1 MVLAGAGSAA
11 KPARVV
17 TAIPQHVTAAHLGPG
32 VVRQI
37 GARNYAGPNCPGAGW
52 NCTTST
58 RVLQIATAGGANVA
72 QCTDGVVD
80 ITAGQ
85 KCTIEQ
91 HGTNNTAKCVER
103 VNSPAASQLC
113 DITQTGARN
122 TAIVD
127 QQIVSTNNASQNDSQ
142 TANVRQGT
150 ATAGASA
157 LNSSQISQSIMQN
170 SGGNGNDPSATSQ
183 DQEAY
188 QIVTVTQYASG
199 TGNNQS
205 NVTQSEDQ
213 FAHGSAVQTQNTVP
227 ASSDCAPAVPASGPD
242 ICANVAQH
250 AESGK
255 NTNQL
260 NQSLNQKAD
269 SNGAAAVQTQGSFD
283 GGLNGQVHQ
292 DTTIGGPGSSTNTA
306 NQSKHQK
313 ESAPAGATQTQIDPI
328 SCCGFASQF
337 GGASTS
343 ETIHQSADLSASE
356 ADAGQFVD
364 MRGLSNSDGTCT
376 FDQHASINIDSTSQ
390 TETVGSPCPYQ
401 EASIDC
407 ASESIDGP
415 IDGNVFAIG
424 DVIPEQVSG
433 GGCEAFPPE
442 NVG

>member
-1 MVLAGAGSAA
+1 MAMVLAGAGSAA
-11 KPARVV
+11 EPTRIV
-17 TAIPQHVTAAHLGPG
+17 TAIPQHVTTAHLGPG

-58 RVLQIATAGGANVA
+58 RVLQIATAGGSNIA
-72 QCTDGVVD
+72 QCTNGIVD
-80 ITAGQ
+80 TSAGQ

-91 HGTNNTAKCVER
+91 HGTNNAAKCVER

-113 DITQTGARN
+113 DITQTGATN

-150 ATAGASA
+150 ATAGASS

-188 QIVTVTQYASG
+188 QIATVTQFSSG
-199 TGNNQS
+199 TANNQS
-205 NVTQSEDQ
+205 NVSQSEDQ
-213 FAHGSAVQTQNTVP
+213 FAHGSAVQTQNTTP
-227 ASSDCAPAVPASGPD
+227 ASSDCAPAVPGSGPD

-250 AESGK
+250 NESGN

-260 NQSLNQKAD
+260 NQALNQRANSNSAGAD
-269 SNGAAAVQTQGSFD
+269 QTQGSFS

-292 DTTIGGPGSSTNTA
+292 DTAAPGSSTNTA
-306 NQSKHQK
+306 NQSKQQN
-313 ESAPAGATQTQIDPI
+313 ESAPSGASQTQIDPM

-337 GGASTS
+337 GGASNS
-343 ETIHQSADLSASE
+343 ETIHQSANLSASE
-356 ADAGQFVD
+356 PLADQSVD

-376 FDQHASINIDSTSQ
+376 FDQQASINIDSTSQ
-390 TETVGSPCPYQ
+390 TETVGPPCPFQ

-407 ASESIDGP
+407 ASTSIDSP
-415 IDGNVFAIG
+415 ING
-424 DVIPEQVSG
+424 DFLSAVVPEQVVG

-442 NVG
+442 NNG